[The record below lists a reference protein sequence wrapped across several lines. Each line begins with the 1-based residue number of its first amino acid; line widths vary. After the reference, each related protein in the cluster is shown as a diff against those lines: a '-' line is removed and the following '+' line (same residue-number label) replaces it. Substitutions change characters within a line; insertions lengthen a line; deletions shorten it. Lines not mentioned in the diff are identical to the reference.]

1 MCLQYS
7 HYNFILCFLSLQVFN
22 RYFTNSRRSSKDVFL
37 PYIPFYLLYLLNTSF
52 HHHPYKS
59 SLIYQWSIPV
69 LRRTL
74 LQLLLW
80 ALNVLRN
87 ITVKNHTSSCG
98 ILPPTTSLGLLLLHT
113 SWLLLYFLLYQ
124 FNNLVSISFLNLL
137 IREAVLVCGST
148 LQGGHL
154 QKASISY

>member
-1 MCLQYS
+1 MNLISKEISRTELINRTNPSIPVIQSTKSTASSPVLTYRSREYTGMCLQYS

-69 LRRTL
+69 LWRTL

-87 ITVKNHTSSCG
+87 ITV
-98 ILPPTTSLGLLLLHT
+98 
-113 SWLLLYFLLYQ
+113 LYIIFC
-124 FNNLVSISFLNLL
+124 FDVT
-137 IREAVLVCGST
+137 VT
-148 LQGGHL
+148 
-154 QKASISY
+154 